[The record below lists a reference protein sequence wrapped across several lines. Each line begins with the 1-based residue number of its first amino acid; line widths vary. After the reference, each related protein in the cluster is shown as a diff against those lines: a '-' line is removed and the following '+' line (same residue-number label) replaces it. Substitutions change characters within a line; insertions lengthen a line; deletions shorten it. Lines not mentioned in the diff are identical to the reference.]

1 LVDLAETILN
11 GLSIF
16 MTSSVAR
23 LLLLTFFSLPVLS
36 QTAPAPGAA
45 AGAPEV
51 SPTAKKPDRAAAYY
65 HYALAHN
72 YEELVVLYQRQ
83 EFAAKAVAEYKLAIE
98 NDPESELL
106 KASLAEFYVKTN
118 RIRDAVVEAQA
129 ILKRDPNN
137 IDARKLLGR
146 IYLRSLGDMQAGTQS
161 SEMLKLAIDQFEQ
174 LTQLEP
180 KNIDNYLLLGRLYIL
195 NRDLQKAEN
204 SFKAAL
210 QAQPGSEEATINLA
224 YLYNE
229 QGDTKRATNV
239 LTAVPDNARSAKLFS
254 ALGYTYEQQRD
265 YKNSVEAYKRAV
277 ALDPDNLDAVR
288 GLAQNLLND
297 NQLEAALKQYRAVA
311 KEDPTDP
318 QSLLRIAEI
327 QRRLNRLDAALETLK
342 KADGLVQDSL
352 EVPYNLALVYEAMGR
367 YDEAAQ
373 TLQKLLD
380 RTAKPDG
387 RYTSSEASNRA
398 VFLDRLGAVYQ
409 QTGKP
414 QLAVDTYQKMIG
426 LNDETTSH
434 GYQQIIGAYRDNK
447 QWDLATKAAEDAVAK
462 LPQDKNLK
470 LALATQYADSN
481 KAERAIELAKSMI
494 KPGDAKDNREAY
506 LGLAQVYMRLRQ
518 WEKAEE
524 AAIQGE
530 KLSKSND
537 ETEGALFMRAAI
549 YERQKKYDLAEEQ
562 FRKVLA
568 LDPQNAGALNY
579 LGYML
584 ADRGVRLEEAVNMIK
599 RAVEIDPQ
607 NGAYL
612 DSLGWAYFKSG
623 NNDLAEEFLRKAVAK
638 SSNDAT
644 LHDHLAELY
653 HKTGKLKLAVAH
665 WERALE
671 EWNKSVA
678 ADVEAADVARVQKKL
693 EGAKVKLAKQQTEK
707 Q

>member
-1 LVDLAETILN
+1 MNSSLA
-11 GLSIF
+11 
-16 MTSSVAR
+16 A
-23 LLLLTFFSLPVLS
+23 LLLFSSLSAPLAS
-36 QTAPAPGAA
+36 QTTSAPNPGATEQT
-45 AGAPEV
+45 P
-51 SPTAKKPDRAAAYY
+51 AKTPNRAAAYY
-65 HYALAHN
+65 HYSLAHN
-72 YEELVVLYQRQ
+72 YEELVVMYQRQ
-83 EFAAKAVAEYKLAIE
+83 EYASKAVDEYKLAIE

-129 ILKRDPNN
+129 ILTRDPNN
-137 IDARKLLGR
+137 VDARKLLGR

-174 LTQLEP
+174 LTKLEP

-195 NRDLQKAEN
+195 NRDLQKAEA
-204 SFKAAL
+204 SFKSAL
-210 QAQPGSEEATINLA
+210 QVQPGAEEAVINLA

-229 QGDTKRATNV
+229 QGDTKRATSV
-239 LTAVPDNARSAKLFS
+239 LTSVPDQSRSAKLFA

-265 YKNSVEAYKRAV
+265 YKHAIEAYRRAV
-277 ALDPDNLDAVR
+277 DLDADNLDAVR

-297 NQLEAALKQYRAVA
+297 NQLPEALAQYQAVA

-352 EVPYNLALVYEAMGR
+352 EVPYNFALVYEAMGR
-367 YDEAAQ
+367 YDDAAL
-373 TLQKLLD
+373 TMQKLLD

-387 RYTSSEASNRA
+387 RYTGSEASNRA
-398 VFLDRLGAVYQ
+398 VFLDRLGAIYQ
-409 QTGKP
+409 QTGKS
-414 QLAVDTYQKMIG
+414 QLAIDTYRKMIG
-426 LNDETTSH
+426 LNDEVTSH
-434 GYQQIIGAYRDNK
+434 GYQQIIGAYRENK
-447 QWDLATKAAEDAVAK
+447 QWDMATKAAEEAVAK

-470 LALATQYADSN
+470 LALATQLADAN
-481 KAERAIELAKSMI
+481 KPDRAIELAKSMV

-518 WEKAEE
+518 WDKAEE
-524 AAIQGE
+524 AAAQGE
-530 KLSKSND
+530 KLSKTPD
-537 ETEGALFMRAAI
+537 DTEGALFMRAAI
-549 YERQKKYDLAEEQ
+549 YERQKKYELAEEQ
-562 FRKVLA
+562 FRRVLA

-584 ADRGVRLEEAVNMIK
+584 ADRGVRLDEAIGMIK
-599 RAVEIDPQ
+599 KALELEPQ
-607 NGAYL
+607 NAAYL

-638 SSNDAT
+638 SANDAT

-665 WERALE
+665 WERALD

-678 ADVEAADVARVQKKL
+678 ADVEQADVTRVQKKL
-693 EGAKVKLAKQQTEK
+693 EGAKIKLAKQQSEK
-707 Q
+707 P